1 MYTVIPRELL
11 AAIASEPKELM
22 LESALLVHFESREGV
37 IESRWGTT
45 VLMSGLRVGPHAQQI
60 PTLISTADQTTTAR
74 LLSEIHE
81 ILVSKDFNKELMK
94 EENTVVAYK

>member
-1 MYTVIPRELL
+1 VGDDGIDEW
-11 AAIASEPKELM
+11 
-22 LESALLVHFESREGV
+22 FEGGPTR
-37 IESRWGTT
+37 TT
-45 VLMSGLRVGPHAQQI
+45 N
-60 PTLISTADQTTTAR
+60 STADQTTTAR